1 MKKLILLAAAFMIVL
16 SGCGK
21 EENTPSVIAP
31 GTEEQVQDPVQQQEP
46 ERETVFKNED
56 IDQAKKMA
64 QQYVAVL
71 TEFHGR
77 TARTTADFDNL
88 QTEMSE
94 KIKSTISVHRQ
105 SSIVQITKTQRNEK
119 DILELSASRF
129 KLFPEEA
136 EEIYYKNINVSEL
149 IIPMSYAFQGKYAS
163 GDPKMYKLHFVK
175 TYDGQVQIIRDGFF
189 IGGSNLEKK
198 DQDEFDPYNA
208 EKLKND
214 LKIQ

>member
-21 EENTPSVIAP
+21 ENTPSVSAP
-31 GTEEQVQDPVQQQEP
+31 GAEEQVQDPVQQQEP
-46 ERETVFKNED
+46 EREAVFKNED

-64 QQYVAVL
+64 QQYVATL

-77 TARTTADFDNL
+77 TARTTSDFDDL
-88 QTEMSE
+88 QTEMAG

-129 KLFPEEA
+129 KLFLEEA
-136 EEIYYKNINVSEL
+136 EEIHYANINVSEL
-149 IIPMSYAFQGKYAS
+149 IIPMSYAFQGKYAN

-175 TYDGQVQIIRDGFF
+175 TNEGQVQVIRDGFL